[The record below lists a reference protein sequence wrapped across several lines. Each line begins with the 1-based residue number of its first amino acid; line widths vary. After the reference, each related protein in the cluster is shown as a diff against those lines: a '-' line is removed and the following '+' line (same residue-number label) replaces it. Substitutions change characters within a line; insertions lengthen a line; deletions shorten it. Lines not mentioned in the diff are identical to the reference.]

1 MLVRSVVLSCAA
13 LVLTAIP
20 ASAAVTTS
28 VSVGDNYFR
37 SSVKKVSSGTR
48 IVWVNRGNRYHTV
61 TTRGWSVILRPGERY
76 SRRVHH
82 GFRYVC
88 AYHGSMA
95 GRVVV
100 R

>member
-1 MLVRSVVLSCAA
+1 MMLRSVALACAA

-20 ASAAVTTS
+20 ASAAVTS

-37 SSVKKVSSGTR
+37 SSVKKVAPGTR
-48 IVWVNRGNRYHTV
+48 ITWVNRGHRYHTV
-61 TTRGWSVILRPGERY
+61 TARGWSVILKPGERY
-76 SRRVHH
+76 SRRVRH

-88 AYHGSMA
+88 TYHGSMA
-95 GRVVV
+95 GRVIV

>member
-1 MLVRSVVLSCAA
+1 MLLRSVVLSGAA

-20 ASAAVTTS
+20 ASAAVS
-28 VSVGDNYFR
+28 SIGVGDNYFH
-37 SSVKKVSSGTR
+37 SSVKTVSPGTR
-48 IVWVNRGNRYHTV
+48 VVWVNHGNRYHTV
-61 TTRGWSVILRPGERY
+61 TTRGWSVVLRPGERY

>member
-1 MLVRSVVLSCAA
+1 VILRSVVLACAA
-13 LVLTAIP
+13 LLLTAIP
-20 ASAAVTTS
+20 ASAAVTS
-28 VSVGDNYFR
+28 IRVGDNYFR
-37 SSVKKVSSGTR
+37 AAVKTVNPGTR

-61 TTRGWSVILRPGERY
+61 TTRGWSVVLRPGERY
-76 SRRVHH
+76 SRRVSH

-95 GRVVV
+95 GRIAV